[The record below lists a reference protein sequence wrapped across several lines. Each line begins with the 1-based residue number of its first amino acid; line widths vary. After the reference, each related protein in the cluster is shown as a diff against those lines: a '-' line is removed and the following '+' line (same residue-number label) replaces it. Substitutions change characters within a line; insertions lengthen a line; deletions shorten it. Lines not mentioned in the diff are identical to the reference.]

1 MTDGGGEGEAAL
13 ALGGGGARSAYQVG
27 VLRALARRL
36 PRARF
41 PILTGV
47 SAGAINAAILADHV
61 GSFGDAVESLAGLW
75 NDLDVSDVFRTT
87 PMTLL
92 KRMWRTGAQLASGVD
107 VGEDVVEGMV
117 DTGPLREF
125 LRRRLGAADGSLPG
139 VAANLEAGRLTAVA
153 ITATR
158 YATGEAVTFCAGR
171 QARKWSHPWRT
182 AVATEL
188 TLEHVMAS
196 SALPLFYPAVLVD
209 GVWYGDGEIA
219 LSKPLSPAL
228 HLGAGRILAISTW
241 NRRAGPAA
249 AEAPRHPAPGE
260 VLSVLYGVLFADRL
274 DHDAAEFDRVN
285 RLVRGRP
292 PEERFGYREA
302 KLLVVRPSVDLG
314 AVACGPGVAIPRSL
328 RFLARRLDL
337 RRARSRDLLSVVM
350 LDHNCIA
357 RLIEVGERDGEQ
369 CADDVAVLLA
379 E

>member
-1 MTDGGGEGEAAL
+1 MTDRDGDGAAAL

-27 VLRALARRL
+27 VLRALARRI
-36 PRARF
+36 PQARF

-47 SAGAINAAILADHV
+47 SAGAINAAILANHV

-75 NDLDVSDVFRTT
+75 NALELSDVFHTT

-92 KRMWRTGAQLASGVD
+92 KRLWRTGAQLASGVSA
-107 VGEDVVEGMV
+107 GEDVVEGMV
-117 DTGPLREF
+117 DTSPLREF
-125 LRRRLGAADGSLPG
+125 LRRRVGATDGSLPG
-139 VAANLEAGRLTAVA
+139 IAANLRDGRLRAVA

-158 YATGEAVTFCAGR
+158 YATGESVTFCAGR
-171 QARKWSHPWRT
+171 PVREWKHPWRT
-182 AVATEL
+182 AVPTEL

-196 SALPLFYPAVLVD
+196 SALPLFYPAVFVD
-209 GVWYGDGEIA
+209 GAWYGDGEIG

-228 HLGAGRILAISTW
+228 HLGAGKILAISTW
-241 NRRAGPAA
+241 NRRDDPTV
-249 AEAPRHPAPGE
+249 AEATRHPAPGE
-260 VLSVLYGVLFADRL
+260 VMSVLYGVLFADRI
-274 DHDAAEFDRVN
+274 DHDAAELERVN
-285 RLVRGRP
+285 RFVRGRP
-292 PEERFGYREA
+292 PQERFGYREA

-314 AVACGPGVAIPRSL
+314 AVACGPDVAVPRSL

-350 LDHNCIA
+350 LDHDCIA
-357 RLIEVGERDGEQ
+357 RLIEVGERDGER